1 MDATSVRTY
10 GGGIIAIAIINTII
24 ITCINII
31 NTIITCFITCIS
43 TW

>member
-10 GGGIIAIAIINTII
+10 GGSIIAIAIAIITII
-24 ITCINII
+24 ITCIINI
-31 NTIITCFITCIS
+31 IS

>member
-10 GGGIIAIAIINTII
+10 GGGIIAITITIAIIII
-24 ITCINII
+24 IIN
-31 NTIITCFITCIS
+31 IS

>member
-10 GGGIIAIAIINTII
+10 GGGIIAVAIAITIAIIAIIN
-24 ITCINII
+24 
-31 NTIITCFITCIS
+31 IS

>member
-10 GGGIIAIAIINTII
+10 GGGIIAIAVAITIIAIAVIITIIN
-24 ITCINII
+24 
-31 NTIITCFITCIS
+31 IS

>member
-10 GGGIIAIAIINTII
+10 GGGIIAIAIAI
-24 ITCINII
+24 ITCI
-31 NTIITCFITCIS
+31 ITCIS

>member
-10 GGGIIAIAIINTII
+10 GGGIIAITIITII
-24 ITCINII
+24 ITIIICINI
-31 NTIITCFITCIS
+31 S

>member
-10 GGGIIAIAIINTII
+10 GGGIIAIAIAIAIITII
-24 ITCINII
+24 IN
-31 NTIITCFITCIS
+31 IS